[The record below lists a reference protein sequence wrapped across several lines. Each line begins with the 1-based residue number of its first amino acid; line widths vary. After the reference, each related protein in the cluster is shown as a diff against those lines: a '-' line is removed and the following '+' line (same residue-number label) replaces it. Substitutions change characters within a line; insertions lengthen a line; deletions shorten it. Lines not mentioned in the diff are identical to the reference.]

1 MNMGYMFIIRIGNY
15 ELCLELW
22 VYEIK
27 FVEYFIL
34 HFIPL
39 PMLEMRQITLA
50 VVTAI

>member
-1 MNMGYMFIIRIGNY
+1 MRYMFIIRIGNY

-34 HFIPL
+34 HFIP